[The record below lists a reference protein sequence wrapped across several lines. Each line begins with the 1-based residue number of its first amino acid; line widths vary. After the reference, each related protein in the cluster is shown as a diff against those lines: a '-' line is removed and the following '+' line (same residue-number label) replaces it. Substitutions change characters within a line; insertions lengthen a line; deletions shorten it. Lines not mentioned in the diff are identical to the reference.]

1 MENSYPKITGDTTIS
16 NIEVLWEGTID
27 GKPVRF
33 AVPHLTEEDLNKP
46 LEKASADPEID
57 PEHLRKHEQILRAV
71 CEILVEEGIDA
82 IFHGTGGRSFE
93 DDPSFVPGIA
103 VMRGCDRF
111 TVVAVDGNI
120 TLTKDPARYFMKS
133 KPDNLFK
140 ASLSEPDSITRLV
153 ERLKELP

>member
-82 IFHGTGGRSFE
+82 IFHGTGG
-93 DDPSFVPGIA
+93 
-103 VMRGCDRF
+103 DRKS
-111 TVVAVDGNI
+111 VV
-120 TLTKDPARYFMKS
+120 
-133 KPDNLFK
+133 
-140 ASLSEPDSITRLV
+140 
-153 ERLKELP
+153 